1 MQHVQRRS
9 GSGGGGHAW
18 AGGFRGGPRK
28 TPRECTLVHWYPPG
42 GGGGPKK
49 RHLVLYKL
57 AGFCTAD
64 TLPWR
69 TFFSLHSSPVTFQK
83 KWNLCKICTFL
94 SPKPPFWPYFGP
106 FLALFGGGDP
116 LGGAR
121 GVPRGGPDF
130 GGWHGVDGVP
140 PFRGSGG
147 NARGVGK
154 IFSEKNFI
162 KKFPKNFFIDHDQS
176 WALLQ

>member
-1 MQHVQRRS
+1 MQKALGERWR
-9 GSGGGGHAW
+9 GPRLGR
-18 AGGFRGGPRK
+18 GFSGGPRK
-28 TPRECTLVHWYPPG
+28 TPREVHSVHWYPPG

-64 TLPWR
+64 R
-69 TFFSLHSSPVTFQK
+69 GGCGAFFRLHSSPDKKKILSKMCTF
-83 KWNLCKICTFL
+83 CHFL
-94 SPKPPFWPYFGP
+94 SPKPPFWAYLGP
-106 FLALFGGGDP
+106 FLAHFGTPDP

-121 GVPRGGPDF
+121 GHATFRGARGA
-130 GGWHGVDGVP
+130 GRGVDGVP

-162 KKFPKNFFIDHDQS
+162 KNS
-176 WALLQ
+176 